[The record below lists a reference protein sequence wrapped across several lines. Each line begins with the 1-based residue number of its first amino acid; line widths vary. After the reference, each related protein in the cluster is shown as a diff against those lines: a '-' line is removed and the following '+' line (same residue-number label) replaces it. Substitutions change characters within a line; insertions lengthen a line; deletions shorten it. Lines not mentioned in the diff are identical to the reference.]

1 MEKKCIDCEE
11 SVAMQI
17 LKANEADKERAERS
31 AKRMYW
37 IALIELIIIFAMLFG
52 IVFFVKTTNIT
63 VRDIQQN
70 AENGTASYV
79 GGDYNGLAENKG
91 D

>member
-1 MEKKCIDCEE
+1 
-11 SVAMQI
+11 MQI

-52 IVFFVKTTNIT
+52 IVFFVKTSNIT
-63 VRDIQQN
+63 MQDVEQYAD
-70 AENGTASYV
+70 NGTANFV
-79 GGDYNGLAENKG
+79 GGDYSGVAEGENIH